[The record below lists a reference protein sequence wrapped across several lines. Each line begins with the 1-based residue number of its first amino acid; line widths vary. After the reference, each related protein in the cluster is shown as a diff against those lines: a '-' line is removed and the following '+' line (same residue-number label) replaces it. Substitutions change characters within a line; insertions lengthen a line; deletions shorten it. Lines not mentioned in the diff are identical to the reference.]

1 MAIMPEETPMVPEKK
16 VGKAKDEDWFAKLD
30 AELSARTDAISK
42 DKEEINFQKTTINRN
57 IIGDFWN
64 VLNRF
69 SRINVQLNMEP
80 TYSEFAQFEEFPV
93 KWRFKNEYDFEA
105 VSKVQLV
112 DRTQTQG
119 RMGDSLKVMYYA
131 VDSTPC
137 LRMVF
142 DYCEGEH
149 YYKYAG
155 WKRIFG
161 QFVVYDSPLSK
172 FDMDRFHEK
181 LADVV
186 LAWYESHLRNNRDIL
201 ISHLKEKYER
211 GETFTE

>member
-42 DKEEINFQKTTINRN
+42 DKEEINFQKTTINRT

-80 TYSEFAQFEEFPV
+80 TYSEFAQFEEFPL
-93 KWRFKNEYDFEA
+93 KWKFKNEYDFEA
-105 VSKVQLV
+105 VNRVQLV

-131 VDSTPC
+131 VDSTPYM
-137 LRMVF
+137 RMVF

-161 QFVVYDSPLSK
+161 QFVV
-172 FDMDRFHEK
+172 FD
-181 LADVV
+181 
-186 LAWYESHLRNNRDIL
+186 
-201 ISHLKEKYER
+201 
-211 GETFTE
+211 